1 MNKIPFSQPLIEE
14 DVVAS
19 FINLAR
25 WHVWQAGRSV
35 RIVGAS
41 THMIK
46 GLPSMV
52 AEEFFTAIVVLHQ
65 SFKLPGRNVKG

>member
-1 MNKIPFSQPLIEE
+1 
-14 DVVAS
+14 
-19 FINLAR
+19 
-25 WHVWQAGRSV
+25 
-35 RIVGAS
+35 
-41 THMIK
+41 MIK